1 MDFFE
6 FDEEAKVKYMIDL
19 NFVAEERA
27 KHLETKMN
35 SKFDRIKEIEKIYGY
50 KESPLQSKAHRKT
63 PSTGGRGKSRE
74 IFEKRETIFNNFMI
88 KNL

>member
-50 KESPLQSKAHRKT
+50 K
-63 PSTGGRGKSRE
+63 
-74 IFEKRETIFNNFMI
+74 
-88 KNL
+88 